1 MANLPYTD
9 GSNGNGITD
18 IKELL
23 TYYGKCPLAFLAYGF
38 TDSYHSLFTQINP
51 NVVLSLF
58 DKVITPEEL
67 DHFPALQLADKPLE
81 ILGIRFCLSRFLSEG
96 VLLSARHDRDWDMGA
111 MLFNLK
117 LQSLQQYPLCVK
129 CSMLKQLGRPP
140 IARCNQL
147 TVMKKKS
154 TGTFSQDNSLMI
166 CCAASQIFQRLKGSV
181 ERQRAIDEIGGL
193 EPGSCA
199 SCRLPRATKTCAKC
213 LHAKYCGNECQK
225 KHWSI
230 HKSVCRS
237 EEEEQDQAA
246 AAALS

>member
-38 TDSYHSLFTQINP
+38 TDSYHSLFAQINP
-51 NVVLSLF
+51 DVVLSLF

-81 ILGIRFCLSRFLSEG
+81 ILGIRFCLNRFLSEG

-117 LQSLQQYPLCVK
+117 LQSPQQYPLCVK
-129 CSMLKQLGRPP
+129 YVEAARPATYCSMQPMDGDEEKVHRNVFTRQQPNDLLRCSPDFSSPQGECRAP
-140 IARCNQL
+140 AR
-147 TVMKKKS
+147 
-154 TGTFSQDNSLMI
+154 I
-166 CCAASQIFQRLKGSV
+166 
-181 ERQRAIDEIGGL
+181 
-193 EPGSCA
+193 
-199 SCRLPRATKTCAKC
+199 
-213 LHAKYCGNECQK
+213 
-225 KHWSI
+225 
-230 HKSVCRS
+230 
-237 EEEEQDQAA
+237 
-246 AAALS
+246 